1 MTGVQ
6 IVGIAVISL
15 VVIFLVAEYFMA
27 NFMATY
33 ILTPPSRLCPTPEQ
47 IKERKTCEISAERAV
62 YADADFDAYEEWE
75 TERFFC
81 ENNGIHIPAVFHPLE
96 HARGCAI
103 LAHGFGQNR
112 YAMVP
117 YAEVFRKLGFSTV
130 LFDERRF
137 GESNAPY
144 GTFGIKEATD
154 VAALTKWVKQ
164 RCGKD
169 TKIVLLGVSMGA
181 VSVMNALKYTDDV
194 DYVVEDCGF
203 VRVSQGLPFVY
214 RSMVHIP
221 NPFLMP
227 VVKKRAKKYGFD
239 MLDNNP
245 IDVVKNSKVPICV
258 VHGDMDRAVSVEC
271 AKELG
276 TVMKNPKSRVEI
288 YEGRDHAYSIC
299 DKERYTRMLSDF
311 LDEMFV
317 FPVEQEE
324 EHGK

>member
-1 MTGVQ
+1 M
-6 IVGIAVISL
+6 
-15 VVIFLVAEYFMA
+15 
-27 NFMATY
+27 
-33 ILTPPSRLCPTPEQ
+33 
-47 IKERKTCEISAERAV
+47 
-62 YADADFDAYEEWE
+62 
-75 TERFFC
+75 
-81 ENNGIHIPAVFHPLE
+81 
-96 HARGCAI
+96 
-103 LAHGFGQNR
+103 
-112 YAMVP
+112 
-117 YAEVFRKLGFSTV
+117 
-130 LFDERRF
+130 
-137 GESNAPY
+137 
-144 GTFGIKEATD
+144 
-154 VAALTKWVKQ
+154 KQ
-164 RCGKD
+164 RCGQD

-203 VRVSQGLPFVY
+203 IRVSQGLPFVY

-299 DKERYTRMLSDF
+299 DKERYTWMLSDF

>member
-33 ILTPPSRLCPTPEQ
+33 ILTPPSKLCPTPEQ

-117 YAEVFRKLGFSTV
+117 YAELFRKLGFSTV

-137 GESNAPY
+137 GESKAPY

-154 VAALTKWVKQ
+154 VAALVEWVKQ
-164 RCGKD
+164 RCGQD
-169 TKIVLLGVSMGA
+169 TKIILLGVSMGA

-194 DYVVEDCGF
+194 DYVVEDL
-203 VRVSQGLPFVY
+203 SLI
-214 RSMVHIP
+214 HI
-221 NPFLMP
+221 
-227 VVKKRAKKYGFD
+227 
-239 MLDNNP
+239 
-245 IDVVKNSKVPICV
+245 
-258 VHGDMDRAVSVEC
+258 
-271 AKELG
+271 
-276 TVMKNPKSRVEI
+276 
-288 YEGRDHAYSIC
+288 
-299 DKERYTRMLSDF
+299 
-311 LDEMFV
+311 
-317 FPVEQEE
+317 
-324 EHGK
+324 

>member
-33 ILTPPSRLCPTPEQ
+33 ILTPPSKLCPTPEQ

-117 YAEVFRKLGFSTV
+117 YAELFRKLGFSTV

-137 GESNAPY
+137 GESKAPY

-154 VAALTKWVKQ
+154 VAALVEWVKQ
-164 RCGKD
+164 RCGQD

-203 VRVSQGLPFVY
+203 IRVSQGLPFVY

-271 AKELG
+271 
-276 TVMKNPKSRVEI
+276 VMKNPKSRVEI

>member
-33 ILTPPSRLCPTPEQ
+33 ILTPPSKLCPTPEQ

-117 YAEVFRKLGFSTV
+117 YAELFR
-130 LFDERRF
+130 
-137 GESNAPY
+137 
-144 GTFGIKEATD
+144 
-154 VAALTKWVKQ
+154 
-164 RCGKD
+164 
-169 TKIVLLGVSMGA
+169 
-181 VSVMNALKYTDDV
+181 
-194 DYVVEDCGF
+194 
-203 VRVSQGLPFVY
+203 
-214 RSMVHIP
+214 
-221 NPFLMP
+221 
-227 VVKKRAKKYGFD
+227 
-239 MLDNNP
+239 
-245 IDVVKNSKVPICV
+245 
-258 VHGDMDRAVSVEC
+258 
-271 AKELG
+271 
-276 TVMKNPKSRVEI
+276 
-288 YEGRDHAYSIC
+288 
-299 DKERYTRMLSDF
+299 
-311 LDEMFV
+311 
-317 FPVEQEE
+317 
-324 EHGK
+324 

>member
-1 MTGVQ
+1 
-6 IVGIAVISL
+6 
-15 VVIFLVAEYFMA
+15 
-27 NFMATY
+27 
-33 ILTPPSRLCPTPEQ
+33 
-47 IKERKTCEISAERAV
+47 
-62 YADADFDAYEEWE
+62 
-75 TERFFC
+75 
-81 ENNGIHIPAVFHPLE
+81 
-96 HARGCAI
+96 
-103 LAHGFGQNR
+103 
-112 YAMVP
+112 
-117 YAEVFRKLGFSTV
+117 
-130 LFDERRF
+130 
-137 GESNAPY
+137 
-144 GTFGIKEATD
+144 
-154 VAALTKWVKQ
+154 
-164 RCGKD
+164 
-169 TKIVLLGVSMGA
+169 MGA

-203 VRVSQGLPFVY
+203 IRVSQGLPFVY

-317 FPVEQEE
+317 FSVEQEE

>member
-1 MTGVQ
+1 MKYQ
-6 IVGIAVISL
+6 R
-15 VVIFLVAEYFMA
+15 
-27 NFMATY
+27 N
-33 ILTPPSRLCPTPEQ
+33 
-47 IKERKTCEISAERAV
+47 
-62 YADADFDAYEEWE
+62 
-75 TERFFC
+75 
-81 ENNGIHIPAVFHPLE
+81 
-96 HARGCAI
+96 
-103 LAHGFGQNR
+103 
-112 YAMVP
+112 
-117 YAEVFRKLGFSTV
+117 V
-130 LFDERRF
+130 LFMQMQILMLMKSGKQKDFFVKITEYIYRRYF
-137 GESNAPY
+137 IHWNTQEDVRFLHMDLDRIVTLWFLMRNCFVSWE
-144 GTFGIKEATD
+144 KEATD
-154 VAALTKWVKQ
+154 VAALVEWVKQ
-164 RCGKD
+164 RCGQD
-169 TKIVLLGVSMGA
+169 TKIILLGVSMGA

-203 VRVSQGLPFVY
+203 IRVSQGLPFVY

>member
-1 MTGVQ
+1 M
-6 IVGIAVISL
+6 IVLTELDNKLLENFRGYVVKKDLVRQVKVGANVPVFVLEYLIANSCSTDDEQKINDYL
-15 VVIFLVAEYFMA
+15 DKNHDYYIWGW
-27 NFMATY
+27 NF
-33 ILTPPSRLCPTPEQ
+33 
-47 IKERKTCEISAERAV
+47 KK
-62 YADADFDAYEEWE
+62 
-75 TERFFC
+75 
-81 ENNGIHIPAVFHPLE
+81 ENNITNWLQDEELSENYEPYVFYYDQVRE
-96 HARGCAI
+96 
-103 LAHGFGQNR
+103 F
-112 YAMVP
+112 
-117 YAEVFRKLGFSTV
+117 
-130 LFDERRF
+130 
-137 GESNAPY
+137 
-144 GTFGIKEATD
+144 
-154 VAALTKWVKQ
+154 
-164 RCGKD
+164 
-169 TKIVLLGVSMGA
+169 
-181 VSVMNALKYTDDV
+181 NALKYTDDV

-203 VRVSQGLPFVY
+203 IRVSQGLPFVY